1 MASTIPLLETL
12 EIKLSATGVVELAF
26 SRPKR
31 YNALSA
37 LAYRVSWTILYL
49 CWILILFLK
58 GLACCYTV
66 GCHL

>member
-12 EIKLSATGVVELAF
+12 EITLSATGVVELAF

-37 LAYRVSWTILYL
+37 LSYRVSR
-49 CWILILFLK
+49 K
-58 GLACCYTV
+58 GYIIIIERN
-66 GCHL
+66 